1 MDELIKFA
9 SQENIQVVYL
19 PLNMVYKELF
29 GIHIPG
35 ERKIVLDTRLLMPKY
50 YRLWRCV
57 MGEELGHHFTGI
69 SHNIFKV
76 HYNYSLKRK
85 MNYDDELA
93 LRWATDKLI
102 PTDEI
107 TSLLDGGF
115 SDCEGLAEYFG
126 VTIWFI
132 FRKLEFLQ
140 LKNSNNVKNIRE
152 YIKSAKISCF

>member
-1 MDELIKFA
+1 
-9 SQENIQVVYL
+9 
-19 PLNMVYKELF
+19 
-29 GIHIPG
+29 
-35 ERKIVLDTRLLMPKY
+35 
-50 YRLWRCV
+50 
-57 MGEELGHHFTGI
+57 
-69 SHNIFKV
+69 
-76 HYNYSLKRK
+76 